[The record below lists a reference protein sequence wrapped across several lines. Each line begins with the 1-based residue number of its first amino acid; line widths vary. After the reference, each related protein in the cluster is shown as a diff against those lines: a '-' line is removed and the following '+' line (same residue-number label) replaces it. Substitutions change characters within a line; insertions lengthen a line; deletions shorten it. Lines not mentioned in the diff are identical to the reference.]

1 MMDRQRVQGGL
12 KKTTGTLKEKA
23 GEALGDRNLESEGKA
38 EKSEGHLRSGVGK
51 AIDAVREVI
60 HKEK

>member
-1 MMDRQRVQGGL
+1 MDRQRVQGGL

-23 GEALGDRNLESEGKA
+23 GEALGDRKLESEGKA
-38 EKSEGHLRSGVGK
+38 EKAEDHLRSGVGK
-51 AIDAVREVI
+51 TMEAVREVV

>member
-1 MMDRQRVQGGL
+1 MDRQRVQGGL

-38 EKSEGHLRSGVGK
+38 EKAEGHLRSGVGK
-51 AIDAVREVI
+51 ATDAVREVV